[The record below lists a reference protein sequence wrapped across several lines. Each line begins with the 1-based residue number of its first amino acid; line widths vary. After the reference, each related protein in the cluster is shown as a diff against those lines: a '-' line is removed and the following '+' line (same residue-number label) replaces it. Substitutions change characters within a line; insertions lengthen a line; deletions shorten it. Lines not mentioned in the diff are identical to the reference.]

1 MRPFHQRNERFSILV
16 MHRRAGK
23 TVSVVNDLLEK
34 CSYNTRPNP
43 RYGYIA
49 PLFRQAK
56 EIAWQYLKDYAAP
69 FNPKISE
76 SGLFVELPHNQGRI
90 TLYGADNPDSFR
102 GLYFDGAALD
112 EYGNISPSV
121 WKQVLLPALIDRRGW
136 AVFMGTP
143 NGPNHF
149 RDMWYEKE
157 DDPSWFRQKMD
168 VYQTGVIPSDDLAEM
183 QKIMDPEEFA
193 QEMLCSFEASTRGAF
208 YARQVE
214 QAEQAGRVSTAHT
227 AQPGLP
233 IHFALDLGWRDDTT
247 LWAWQD
253 RPGAQALVV
262 STQAGNTRPISHY
275 ISLIAQTCRDF
286 ACPRGTVWLPH
297 DAKAKSL
304 QTGLS
309 TVEQFI
315 RVGIRPKIVPELDL
329 MDGIAVA
336 RATFEQYHFALPHA
350 KDGVF
355 ALKSYHKEWDEDK
368 KVYRDKP
375 AHDWS
380 SHYADAFRY
389 MCVARSTYIRQ
400 TAEAEKMQK
409 LLSADPD
416 VRPANYNFALQDI
429 WDLNSHPIS
438 KRV

>member
-1 MRPFHQRNERFSILV
+1 MKDFHRRNERFAVLV

-43 RYGYIA
+43 RYAYIA

-69 FNPKISE
+69 YNPKISE
-76 SGLFVELPHNQGRI
+76 SGLFVELPHNGGRV

-102 GLYFDGAALD
+102 GLYLDGAALD
-112 EYGNISPSV
+112 EFGNISPSV

-157 DDPSWFRQKMD
+157 GDPSWFRQKMD
-168 VYQTGVIPSDDLAEM
+168 VYQTNVIPEDDLAEM
-183 QKIMDPEEFA
+183 KKIMDEEEFA

-214 QAEQAGRVSTAHT
+214 RAEQEGRISGEILV
-227 AQPGLP
+227 QQGIP
-233 IHFALDLGWRDDTT
+233 IHFALDLGWRDDTAI
-247 LWAWQD
+247 WCWQE
-253 RPGAQALVV
+253 RPEGAVV
-262 STQAGNTRPISHY
+262 VRTITGNTRPISHY
-275 ISLIAQTCRDF
+275 IAMINETCREF
-286 ACPRGTVWLPH
+286 GCPRGKVWLPH
-297 DAKAKSL
+297 DARAKSL

-309 TVEQFI
+309 MVEQFI
-315 RVGIRPKIVPELDL
+315 KVGIRPNLVPELDL
-329 MDGIAVA
+329 LDGIAVC
-336 RATFEQYHFALPHA
+336 RALFDQYHFSLPGC
-350 KDGVF
+350 KEGVL

-389 MCVARSTYIRQ
+389 MSVARSTYAKPAQDRATIQQILDR
-400 TAEAEKMQK
+400 EV
-409 LLSADPD
+409 D
-416 VRPANYNFALQDI
+416 VRQLNYGFALEDV
-429 WDLNSHPIS
+429 WATAPRTSR
-438 KRV
+438 RV